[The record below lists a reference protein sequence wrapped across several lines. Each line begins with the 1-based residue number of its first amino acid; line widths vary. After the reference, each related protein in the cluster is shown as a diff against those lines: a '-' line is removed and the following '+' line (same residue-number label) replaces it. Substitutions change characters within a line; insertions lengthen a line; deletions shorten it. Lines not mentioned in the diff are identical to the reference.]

1 MEVWCR
7 RSNNIT
13 MIVLEHCSV
22 FIRITVFNLTYTVEN
37 PIMLAMFVMKFEG
50 KKLFEDTLIMII
62 LLLTPVLCCSN
73 LLN

>member
-1 MEVWCR
+1 MTSQCYD
-7 RSNNIT
+7 
-13 MIVLEHCSV
+13 
-22 FIRITVFNLTYTVEN
+22 LTYTVEN
-37 PIMLAMFVMKFEG
+37 LIIFAMFVMKFEG